1 MNEDYSE
8 LVEYLDKKFNKIDE
22 RFAGIDERFADIDKH
37 FVSNDKHFITLDQRL
52 ISVEAKID
60 DLQENK
66 ADKKDVSNLLDA
78 VDAYSA
84 KSDKYF
90 QEMIMA
96 SRKSDRHEQWIHQI
110 ADKVGVK
117 LGY

>member
-1 MNEDYSE
+1 MSEDYSE

-22 RFAGIDERFADIDKH
+22 RFADIDKH
-37 FVSNDKHFITLDQRL
+37 FVSNDKHFNTLDQRL

-66 ADKKDVSNLLDA
+66 ADKKDVSELLDA

-90 QEMIMA
+90 QEMIMT
-96 SRKSDRHEQWIHQI
+96 SRKSDRHERWIHEL
-110 ADKVGVK
+110 AEKVGVK